1 MSVSYTLLNNSSQR
15 IKYQWAVWKVIFWIR
30 FQMQIDAFHTV
41 LSFGEFLCPRFW
53 HRTNIVDMVLL
64 SHVICYGWS
73 ACFCRRILPIYLCWS
88 AAAGRFHFQNDCYSA
103 CTYCD
108 ELITSDFQW
117 RCIMLVNKYKRSF
130 GDCLLY
136 YRVVAVLVLSMCG
149 RLETEAA
156 GQTRAAVTVTLT
168 VSIHCQ

>member
-15 IKYQWAVWKVIFWIR
+15 IKYQWAVWKVIFWMR

-88 AAAGRFHFQNDCYSA
+88 AAAGRFHFQNDCYSV
-103 CTYCD
+103 CNCCD

-117 RCIMLVNKYKRSF
+117 RCIMLVNKYKK
-130 GDCLLY
+130 
-136 YRVVAVLVLSMCG
+136 VLVTVCCITGSWRSWFYLCVG
-149 RLETEAA
+149 VWKRRQQVRLV
-156 GQTRAAVTVTLT
+156 QLWRLR
-168 VSIHCQ
+168 